1 MAKIPPNT
9 GGPKMRRNWTDEEIE
24 KAAKKTIVRMKILAA
39 KNGVTLEEVFER
51 LLQIAESDK
60 NRR

>member
-1 MAKIPPNT
+1 
-9 GGPKMRRNWTDEEIE
+9 MRRNWTDEEIE